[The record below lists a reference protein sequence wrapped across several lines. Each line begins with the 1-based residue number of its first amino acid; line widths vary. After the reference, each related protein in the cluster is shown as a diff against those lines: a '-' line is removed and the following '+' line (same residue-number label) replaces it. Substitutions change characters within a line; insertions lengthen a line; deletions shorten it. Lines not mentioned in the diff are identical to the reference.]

1 MEICPD
7 IGVPFSGPAGLT
19 RVEFLSIPFLRSQ
32 PCWPH
37 PAAHELACESL
48 FQLDKSHSENTF
60 EQWIMSYLCQSKS
73 YINIFQF
80 CVNDLE
86 FVEAVGFTSVLHR
99 PLKAEVIPASPESQ
113 ESPTSPDSEETKE
126 DENAVPD
133 SPSSGAAQ
141 GPSDTVRTPVLN
153 MYQ

>member
-1 MEICPD
+1 M
-7 IGVPFSGPAGLT
+7 
-19 RVEFLSIPFLRSQ
+19 
-32 PCWPH
+32 
-37 PAAHELACESL
+37 
-48 FQLDKSHSENTF
+48 
-60 EQWIMSYLCQSKS
+60 
-73 YINIFQF
+73 
-80 CVNDLE
+80 NDLE